1 GLKVSL
7 LGDCQIGK
15 TSFMVKYVGDG
26 EEQNGGLQ
34 MTGLNLMD
42 KTLAVRGARLA
53 FNIWDVAGD
62 SQSADHVPIACK
74 DAVAI
79 LFMFDLT
86 SRCTLNN
93 VTDWYERARK
103 WNKTA
108 IPILIGTKFDD
119 FAQLPLEMQWTIVDE
134 MTGQSIR
141 KSDEGDP
148 LLLERDAQHQRE
160 QDLQV
165 HHGQA
170 LQPPLD
176 GGAEPHRRRAH
187 HRLLSTN

>member
-1 GLKVSL
+1 MSIQLTVS
-7 LGDCQIGK
+7 CRVQ
-15 TSFMVKYVGDG
+15 VKYVGDG

-86 SRCTLNN
+86 SRCTLNKL
-93 VTDWYERARK
+93 VLA
-103 WNKTA
+103 A
-108 IPILIGTKFDD
+108 SSSVSQHLHFQ
-119 FAQLPLEMQWTIVDE
+119 AQRTTNSESIWFLP
-134 MTGQSIR
+134 SR
-141 KSDEGDP
+141 P
-148 LLLERDAQHQRE
+148 
-160 QDLQV
+160 
-165 HHGQA
+165 
-170 LQPPLD
+170 
-176 GGAEPHRRRAH
+176 
-187 HRLLSTN
+187 